1 MSVTEEAG
9 SLEHPSNPR
18 HIDSAPVNAVSL
30 KIPPFWPSDP
40 QIWFAQVEAQFSTRG
55 VTSERNKFDHVV
67 ASLAPEYA
75 QEVRDLILSPPRTT
89 PFGTLKTQLI
99 ERNAASE
106 QRQLQQPF
114 RTEELGD
121 RKPTQLLRR
130 MQQLLGEHVTV
141 ADNSFLRELFLQR
154 LPSNVRMVLAST
166 GIVHFIINFQN
177 LL

>member
-9 SLEHPSNPR
+9 SLEHLSNPR

-55 VTSERNKFDHVV
+55 VTSERTKFDVV

-75 QEVRDLILSPPRTT
+75 QEVRDLILSPPHTI

-99 ERNAASE
+99 ERTA
-106 QRQLQQPF
+106 QRRLQQLF
-114 RTEELGD
+114 HAEELGD
-121 RKPTQLLRR
+121 HKPTQLLRR
-130 MQQLLGEHVTV
+130 MQQLLGSTSPLLTTHFFVSCSYNVFHQTYRWSSPPLV
-141 ADNSFLRELFLQR
+141 QRNSR
-154 LPSNVRMVLAST
+154 S
-166 GIVHFIINFQN
+166 
-177 LL
+177 